1 MSLYLVKI
9 KNGSVVLKQFEAM
22 GYSRRQ
28 VAEQNHDLAW
38 LLGGYVVVDP
48 IKDGGGQ

>member
-22 GYSRRQ
+22 GYSRRD
-28 VAEQNHDLAW
+28 VAQQHEEMAW
-38 LLGGYVVVDP
+38 VLGGYVVVCP
-48 IKDGGGQ
+48 ARQA